1 MSSDHIPKKRKLEDI
16 NAEKELEFFD
26 ALEISSTSSNI
37 TSGTPSSESTPTAS
51 NVHVPPKDVCFSL
64 SEAHMRSVEY
74 QQLIN
79 EQCEEL
85 DALEELFLDG
95 CARAYD
101 NEATPFAE
109 FDHLLW
115 DIDLEDRNGL
125 SRDNDRRLDRLK
137 NLIAIA
143 NKVKTSGKVTL
154 VAQTASD
161 WHTARWERHWF
172 PYTGENPEQC

>member
-1 MSSDHIPKKRKLEDI
+1 
-16 NAEKELEFFD
+16 
-26 ALEISSTSSNI
+26 
-37 TSGTPSSESTPTAS
+37 
-51 NVHVPPKDVCFSL
+51 
-64 SEAHMRSVEY
+64 MRSVEY
-74 QQLIN
+74 QQLVN
-79 EQCEEL
+79 EQKEEL

-109 FDHLLW
+109 FNNLLW
-115 DIDLEDRNGL
+115 DIDLENSDGL
-125 SRDNDRRLDRLK
+125 DPDNDRRLDRLK

-143 NKVKTSGKVTL
+143 NQVKTTGKATL